1 MKGAQRRIFY
11 GIVLLSMLLSALYLA
26 LRRGAGLEAF
36 VFDGGGNL
44 IGDFVNNLHYPTHE
58 GGPYFDS
65 CWASFPPL
73 AYTVYYL
80 INVCIT
86 RAIYPFEV
94 MVYMAITALSC
105 MLMLGA
111 VERIFRRWRPGGF
124 RPGEP
129 LALCVCLL
137 LSGVTVYTIER
148 GNSALNVMVMIL
160 WAFALLAGLPMALVR
175 ATVMYSV
182 LVVSELLQ
190 RGYSAVNSLA
200 TAALVILLV
209 WPQALMDV
217 SFQLSFLSM
226 AALLLLL
233 PLLTPRGHSLAGRL
247 LTTWVTVPV
256 SAQVAVLPLVAY
268 YFHTVAAY
276 FLVAN
281 AVAVPASFVILCA
294 ALAFFLLPFE
304 GVQTLLGHVLD
315 ITTHTMNTLLAA
327 IAQWPGAAIHYAPSP
342 TGVAL
347 TYGGLVLTV
356 AALATRRRAYVYAL
370 TACFTLAVCAGLADS
385 VVFQHTGQR
394 MTYALLQSEAGGAGV
409 GSLVLGELL
418 SHWYLILVAIAM
430 AFAMWK
436 LYTAYRTKAYYRLV
450 RYYIWQLALIICAA
464 PLVVAGMKGSFNV
477 SGQHLEIEDAS
488 RYVNKQI

>member
-1 MKGAQRRIFY
+1 MKGAQKRIFY

-137 LSGVTVYTIER
+137 LSGVMVYTIER

-160 WAFALLAGLPMALVR
+160 WAFALRDGERPWERELALLLIAVAAGFKVYPCIFGLLYLFERRWREAARLVVYGVALFFVPFLWFGGLAGLRQFFLNHQEIHGMLRDDYLTSLPSA
-175 ATVMYSV
+175 A
-182 LVVSELLQ
+182 
-190 RGYSAVNSLA
+190 GYLA
-200 TAALVILLV
+200 AEFGWDGAAALAVGKVL
-209 WPQALMDV
+209 
-217 SFQLSFLSM
+217 
-226 AALLLLL
+226 AALLAAAELACIVLEKRLWLRCLLMV
-233 PLLTPRGHSLAGRL
+233 SLFIL
-247 LTTWVTVPV
+247 VPGW
-256 SAQVAVLPLVAY
+256 SAEYMAVYMALPLVLCVCQGGGGKLGGWYMAL
-268 YFHTVAAY
+268 FG
-276 FLVAN
+276 LI
-281 AVAVPASFVILCA
+281 FV
-294 ALAFFLLPFE
+294 LLPFGTPFE
-304 GVQTLLGHVLD
+304 THVPLSWNML
-315 ITTHTMNTLLAA
+315 ISFAA
-327 IAQWPGAAIHYAPSP
+327 IYLISLTAMCDTLGTWLRARRGAAA
-342 TGVAL
+342 
-347 TYGGLVLTV
+347 
-356 AALATRRRAYVYAL
+356 RA
-370 TACFTLAVCAGLADS
+370 
-385 VVFQHTGQR
+385 
-394 MTYALLQSEAGGAGV
+394 
-409 GSLVLGELL
+409 
-418 SHWYLILVAIAM
+418 
-430 AFAMWK
+430 
-436 LYTAYRTKAYYRLV
+436 
-450 RYYIWQLALIICAA
+450 
-464 PLVVAGMKGSFNV
+464 
-477 SGQHLEIEDAS
+477 
-488 RYVNKQI
+488 